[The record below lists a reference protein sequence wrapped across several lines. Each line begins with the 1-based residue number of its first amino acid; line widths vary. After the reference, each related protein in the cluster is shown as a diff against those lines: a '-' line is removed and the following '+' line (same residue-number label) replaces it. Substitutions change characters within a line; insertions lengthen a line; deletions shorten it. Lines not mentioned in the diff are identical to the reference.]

1 MILENITGEVK
12 VTVGNKAVAVGD
24 TIEDSQYSNVSVIG
38 KGKAVFRVDPNST
51 IERYG
56 VKSETKE
63 VASEVKA
70 APAPKVAKA
79 AEPAPEAPAPIVE
92 AAPTAE

>member
-12 VTVGNKAVAVGD
+12 VTIGNKTIAVGD
-24 TIEDSQYSNVSVIG
+24 TIEDAQYPSVSVVG

-56 VKSETKE
+56 VKSEA
-63 VASEVKA
+63 VAEPKPA
-70 APAPKVAKA
+70 PAPAPKTA
-79 AEPAPEAPAPIVE
+79 APVEPPAPVTE
-92 AAPTAE
+92 AAPTTE

>member
-12 VTVGNKAVAVGD
+12 VTIGNKTIAVGD
-24 TIEDSQYSNVSVIG
+24 TIEDAQYPSVSVIG

-56 VKSETKE
+56 VKSEA
-63 VASEVKA
+63 VAEPKPA
-70 APAPKVAKA
+70 PAPAPAPKA
-79 AEPAPEAPAPIVE
+79 AAPVEPPAPVTE
-92 AAPTAE
+92 AAPTTE

>member
-12 VTVGNKAVAVGD
+12 VTIGNKTIAVGD
-24 TIEDSQYSNVSVIG
+24 TIEDAQYPSVSVVG

-56 VKSETKE
+56 VKSEA
-63 VASEVKA
+63 VAEPKPA
-70 APAPKVAKA
+70 PAPAPKA
-79 AEPAPEAPAPIVE
+79 AAPVETPAPVTE
-92 AAPTAE
+92 AAPTTE

>member
-24 TIEDSQYSNVSVIG
+24 TIEDAEYSNVSVIG

-56 VKSETKE
+56 VKSEAKQ

-70 APAPKVAKA
+70 APAPA
-79 AEPAPEAPAPIVE
+79 VE

>member
-12 VTVGNKAVAVGD
+12 VTIGNKTIAVGD
-24 TIEDSQYSNVSVIG
+24 TIEDAQYPSVSVVG

-56 VKSETKE
+56 VKSEA
-63 VASEVKA
+63 VAEPKPA
-70 APAPKVAKA
+70 PAPAPKA
-79 AEPAPEAPAPIVE
+79 AAPVEPPAPVTE
-92 AAPTAE
+92 AAPTTE

>member
-12 VTVGNKAVAVGD
+12 VTIGNKTIAVGD
-24 TIEDSQYSNVSVIG
+24 TIEDAQYPSVFVVG

-56 VKSETKE
+56 VKSEA
-63 VASEVKA
+63 VAEPKPA
-70 APAPKVAKA
+70 PAPAPKA
-79 AEPAPEAPAPIVE
+79 AAPVEPPAPVTE
-92 AAPTAE
+92 AAPTTE

>member
-12 VTVGNKAVAVGD
+12 VTIGNKTIAVGD
-24 TIEDSQYSNVSVIG
+24 TIEDAEYSSVSVVG

-56 VKSETKE
+56 VKSGT
-63 VASEVKA
+63 VA
-70 APAPKVAKA
+70 APTTAKVA
-79 AEPAPEAPAPIVE
+79 PIE
-92 AAPTAE
+92 AAPMTERVTETVETPSEVAKEA

>member
-12 VTVGNKAVAVGD
+12 VTIGNKTIAVGD
-24 TIEDSQYSNVSVIG
+24 TIEDAQYPSVSVVG

-56 VKSETKE
+56 VKSEA
-63 VASEVKA
+63 VAEPKPA
-70 APAPKVAKA
+70 PAPAPKA
-79 AEPAPEAPAPIVE
+79 AAPVQPPAPVTE
-92 AAPTAE
+92 AAPTTE